1 MTTSGFG
8 GSINIGGAFGM
19 IGAKGA
25 NREFKRFLQI
35 EKSLAKVFKREIK
48 KGIKAGFSALI
59 NKGKKF
65 FGIAL
70 GMIRKAPRDIAIY
83 FSNNMLSLWFGKE
96 FR

>member
-1 MTTSGFG
+1 MLTIRGFG

-65 FGIAL
+65 FREIIAPTIKI
-70 GMIRKAPRDIAIY
+70 GFTIEGFARAIELLRFY
-83 FSNNMLSLWFGKE
+83 
-96 FR
+96 